1 MNYDIINGI
10 IRYNGF
16 NYICKILKLNV
27 DKVYENFVRQIA
39 GDKLQT
45 KNEESLKDSVA
56 RDKQRQNLQKQIN
69 KLQKQIRQEKQLNKQ
84 IQMNAILKRMRKELD
99 SI

>member
-10 IRYNGF
+10 IKYNDF
-16 NYICKILKLNV
+16 HYICKILKLNV
-27 DKVYENFVRQIA
+27 GKVYESFVRQIA
-39 GDKLQT
+39 RDKLQNE
-45 KNEESLKDSVA
+45 NEESLKDSVA
-56 RDKQRQNLQKQIN
+56 RDKQCQNLQKQIN

-99 SI
+99 RL

>member
-1 MNYDIINGI
+1 M
-10 IRYNGF
+10 
-16 NYICKILKLNV
+16 KLNV

-69 KLQKQIRQEKQLNKQ
+69 KLQKQIRQEKQLSKQ

-99 SI
+99 SL

>member
-1 MNYDIINGI
+1 M
-10 IRYNGF
+10 
-16 NYICKILKLNV
+16 KLNV

>member
-10 IRYNGF
+10 IRYNAF

-69 KLQKQIRQEKQLNKQ
+69 KLQKQIRQEKQLSKQ

-99 SI
+99 SL

>member
-69 KLQKQIRQEKQLNKQ
+69 KLQKQIRQEKQLSKQ

-99 SI
+99 SL

>member
-69 KLQKQIRQEKQLNKQ
+69 KLQKQIRQEKQLSKQ
-84 IQMNAILKRMRKELD
+84 IHLHLNAD
-99 SI
+99 